1 MSDDND
7 QKEIADLRWR
17 LGMPGADRSEVY
29 DQAAQ
34 RMIHFDSQSRKSLI
48 TLVRKELNDEPDLR
62 KKSQL
67 WGLEKRMVA
76 ADEKLDAV
84 KR

>member
-1 MSDDND
+1 MSHEID

-17 LGMPGADRSEVY
+17 LGMPNADRSDLY

-34 RMIHFDSQSRKSLI
+34 RMIHFDSQSRKNLI
-48 TLVRKELNDEPDLR
+48 ALTRQEIENEPSLR

-67 WGLEKRMVA
+67 WGLEKRMA
-76 ADEKLDAV
+76 AVDAKLDKV
-84 KR
+84 GR